1 MRDTSARALVDHW
14 AWASGKGLL
23 TAPTARALATA
34 CRGVL
39 EVQDKWEELDIETLE
54 INDALNRFKN
64 LRSRDF
70 KPRSL
75 KDYETRFRRAI
86 KSYLEYLEDQAAWKY
101 PSRTSTSRASRR
113 SSQPNRPSDTDKSP
127 DVVNLLDI
135 SDTHASG
142 DFQEYVYPFRQD
154 VMARLTIPRDAT
166 TAEINRLV
174 AWTRTL
180 AVDYE
185 PAS

>member
-1 MRDTSARALVDHW
+1 MRDTTARALVDHW
-14 AWASGKGLL
+14 AWASGKGLM

-39 EVQDKWEELDIETLE
+39 EIQDNWEQLDIETLD
-54 INDALNRFKN
+54 IDDAFNRFKN

-75 KDYETRFRRAI
+75 KDYEERFRRAV

-101 PSRTSTSRASRR
+101 STRTSTSRVSRR
-113 SSQPNRPSDTDKSP
+113 SSQANRPSDTDNSP
-127 DVVNLLDI
+127 NVTKPTGLPSEQPI
-135 SDTHASG
+135 G
-142 DFQEYVYPFRQD
+142 DYQEYIYPFRQD
-154 VMARLTIPRDAT
+154 AMARLTIPRDAT

-174 AWTRTL
+174 AWARTL

-185 PAS
+185 PST